1 LLFVVQ
7 SYQIVAD
14 QPVNDLTIA
23 LGIWNRWD
31 AKSYLSIAHYGYV
44 AGGEDRFQ
52 LVFFP
57 FYPRLVAFFTVFTK
71 SYLAS
76 AFLVSGIASVALGL
90 CFRELVR
97 LVGFLI
103 IYETTI

>member
-1 LLFVVQ
+1 LLFAVQ